1 MTGFVATSA
10 AAFVITY
17 FHAFTVEGDIS
28 TAALTQAPDFHYVK
42 DLKSRFLVA
51 NLNVARQHGRTK
63 SSEMVGLTDF
73 ELFPRETAQ
82 AFFDREQ
89 EIVLTGDPMVD
100 FEELF
105 VVEERRTLVPDV
117 KGVFAKSP
125 PRIGRACGRDA

>member
-1 MTGFVATSA
+1 
-10 AAFVITY
+10 
-17 FHAFTVEGDIS
+17 
-28 TAALTQAPDFHYVK
+28 
-42 DLKSRFLVA
+42 
-51 NLNVARQHGRTK
+51 
-63 SSEMVGLTDF
+63 MVGLTDF